1 MKKWKIGALI
11 GGIWGLS
18 SIITLSGGDFWLNPL
33 IRYTFGLPTTLAF
46 GSVDWLNA
54 LTHGFTIT
62 IGVSHTILFFLA
74 LLIGALIGGGIGY
87 LIDRYRR

>member
-18 SIITLSGGDFWLNPL
+18 SLITLSGGDFWLNPL

-54 LTHGFTIT
+54 LTHGFTIA
-62 IGVSHTILFFLA
+62 VSHIILFLLA
-74 LLIGALIGGGIGY
+74 SLAGALIGAGIGY
-87 LIDRYRR
+87 LIDKYKR